1 MSVGSQTR
9 RCGSPAP
16 LNAGSSPTPSA
27 WAVGQLEFIRTQ
39 WFEIREIAQR
49 PDVHADLAFA
59 LAPLMP
65 PKAGADADAAAR
77 EHFTQMAHQAQQ
89 MIDNVDEVLRARPAD
104 PDVLSTWA
112 WISRAWSA
120 ASVVLRNRRLL
131 FWKKL
136 RSFATIR
143 NTQTGEIIAKPLPQV
158 EWIVFP
164 FDTIVDEACRVAE
177 AIQANIDDW
186 KAELRKSRDALLGHA
201 TARRSEAAARWML
214 WSQVV
219 VTVLSIILVV
229 VGIQASDWFTKHQE
243 LEATK
248 VKLEATSAELEHQR
262 VENRTARARID
273 ELEQLRAPTP
283 VPAQPTLLKKQPS
296 RSP

>member
-1 MSVGSQTR
+1 MGM
-9 RCGSPAP
+9 
-16 LNAGSSPTPSA
+16 
-27 WAVGQLEFIRTQ
+27 
-39 WFEIREIAQR
+39 
-49 PDVHADLAFA
+49 D
-59 LAPLMP
+59 
-65 PKAGADADAAAR
+65 
-77 EHFTQMAHQAQQ
+77 
-89 MIDNVDEVLRARPAD
+89 
-104 PDVLSTWA
+104 
-112 WISRAWSA
+112 SRAWSA